1 MSLEVDKIFLRGLGG
16 HAQIGPPGGVAL
28 QFLEVDLEMS
38 IDLASA
44 ASSDNLSDTANYAEL
59 AREISD
65 VLVNSRHSNLPEAA
79 AAVALA
85 ILVFEPRA
93 REVSLTVRNASVAL
107 ADAIQK
113 IGVSVARRQGPDSL
127 RK

>member
-1 MSLEVDKIFLRGLGG
+1 M
-16 HAQIGPPGGVAL
+16 